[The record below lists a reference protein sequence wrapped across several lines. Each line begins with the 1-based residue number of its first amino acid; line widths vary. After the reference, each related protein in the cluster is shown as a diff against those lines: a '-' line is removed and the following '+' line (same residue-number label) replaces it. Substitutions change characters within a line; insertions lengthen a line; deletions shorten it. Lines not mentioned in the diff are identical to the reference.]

1 VSDVLLE
8 NKSAVITGAGSGVG
22 RASALRFAE
31 EGARV
36 VCADL
41 RLDWAKETVRQVEA
55 AGGVAVADECDVS
68 QDEQVANT
76 IASAVSNFGRLDI
89 IFNNVGIPTPRLGMS
104 FEDHSVEDFDRLI
117 AVNLRGVFLGCKH
130 AVIQFKKQGDGGVI
144 LNTGSVAGLVGWGG
158 AVYGST
164 KGGVHQ
170 LTRAVAV
177 ECAPFG
183 IRANA
188 ICPAAMPYTNF
199 AAAGGMRGAAGDVEQ
214 MAAQVGS
221 SHPLGRPI
229 TAEDCAEAAVYLVSD
244 RAANITGVLFPVD
257 GGYVA
262 R

>member
-1 VSDVLLE
+1 MLLE
-8 NKSAVITGAGSGVG
+8 GKTAVITGAGSGVG

-36 VCADL
+36 VCADIQF
-41 RLDWAKETVRQVEA
+41 DWAKETVRQIEA
-55 AGGVAVADECDVS
+55 AGGVAAAERCDVS
-68 QDEQVANT
+68 QEPDVADT
-76 IASAVSNFGRLDI
+76 IAAAVEQFGRLDI
-89 IFNNVGIPTPRLGMS
+89 MFNNVGIPTPRLGALL
-104 FEDHSVEDFDRLI
+104 EDHTVEDFERLT

-130 AVIQFKKQGDGGVI
+130 AVIRFKAQGGGGVI

-158 AVYGST
+158 TVYGAT
-164 KGGVHQ
+164 KGGVNQ
-170 LTRAVAV
+170 LTRGVAV

-188 ICPAAMPYTNF
+188 ICPAGMPFTNF
-199 AAAGGMRGAAGDVEQ
+199 MAAGGLEGGGASDEVAR
-214 MAAQVGS
+214 QVGAT
-221 SHPLGRPI
+221 HPLGRPI

-244 RAANITGVLFPVD
+244 RAANITGVLLPVD

>member
-1 VSDVLLE
+1 MLLQD
-8 NKSAVITGAGSGVG
+8 KSAIITGAGSGVG

-68 QDEQVANT
+68 QDDQVART

-104 FEDHSVEDFDRLI
+104 FEDHSVDDFDRLI

-170 LTRAVAV
+170 LTRAVAI
-177 ECAPFG
+177 ECAPHG

-199 AAAGGMRGAAGDVEQ
+199 AAAGGMDRPAAEMEQ

-221 SHPLGRPI
+221 THPLGRPI